1 MNLFFLFCLILWGVL
16 LAGCCCCCCCCLR
29 STSPLLLGGFS
40 TFSLQS
46 GHWCLFASVET
57 VQATGDAIVQH
68 GIQQTP
74 LGQPPSLWKVVGKCA
89 ILFWWWWWRWWRR
102 RWWWWC
108 SFCKWMLY
116 SGISIPKSLPTRLS
130 WWMCLMTI
138 TMWYQYACVSTA
150 GWGLWIV
157 QPANQQRSE
166 NQALLLLSF
175 IILNLIQRIP
185 LLNVGLVEVNQSMIQ
200 SLSKWWFQMWFI
212 FYPTWG
218 WWSNLTNIFQMGW
231 NYHLV
236 VDLL

>member
-16 LAGCCCCCCCCLR
+16 LAGCCCCCCCLR

-57 VQATGDAIVQH
+57 VQATGDASVQH

-89 ILFWWWWWRWWRR
+89 ILFWWWWRWWR
-102 RWWWWC
+102 RWWWWWF

-157 QPANQQRSE
+157 QPAKPTKIRKPSTAAVIVYHPQLDPADTTFECRPCRSK
-166 NQALLLLSF
+166 
-175 IILNLIQRIP
+175 
-185 LLNVGLVEVNQSMIQ
+185 
-200 SLSKWWFQMWFI
+200 SKYDPVI
-212 FYPTWG
+212 
-218 WWSNLTNIFQMGW
+218 
-231 NYHLV
+231 V
-236 VDLL
+236 